1 MRALRVT
8 VAFAVA
14 AGAVFTG
21 SASSAAGVGASAPS
35 AATASASTTYPR
47 PAGTSF
53 TLSGRGYGHGRG
65 MSQYGAYGAA
75 LKGLSRNEMLSFYYP
90 GTTRSTSIGNP
101 TMRVRLTAL
110 GSTTTQL
117 VTTPGLVV
125 SDGTKTGALA
135 VRNSDGTPR
144 VRWRLV
150 PEGTGLTLQWLEKGS
165 WRSTSSW
172 RARTVPLSFTDA
184 SLGAVRVVLPDGS
197 QRDYRRTV
205 RGIRWG
211 AGMMTLSVVSMD
223 YYLQS
228 VVPSEMPASWP
239 TAALEAQVVAARTY
253 AAHQRANQAPGTP
266 YDTCDST
273 SCQVYRG
280 LAGYTTG
287 GTQIPHEN
295 ARSTAAVA
303 STAGLGL
310 FANGSPALTEFGS
323 SNGGRTVKTALPY
336 QVSLADPYD
345 AVPSASTSR
354 WTKTLPISAIEKAY
368 PTIGKLKAL
377 RIDKRDGIDAWGGR
391 IITMTVIGS
400 AGSKTVKGTA
410 FSAALGLRST
420 WWTVS

>member
-135 VRNSDGTPR
+135 VRNSDGTRASGGVWCPR
-144 VRWRLV
+144 
-150 PEGTGLTLQWLEKGS
+150 
-165 WRSTSSW
+165 
-172 RARTVPLSFTDA
+172 A
-184 SLGAVRVVLPDGS
+184 
-197 QRDYRRTV
+197 
-205 RGIRWG
+205 
-211 AGMMTLSVVSMD
+211 
-223 YYLQS
+223 
-228 VVPSEMPASWP
+228 PA
-239 TAALEAQVVAARTY
+239 
-253 AAHQRANQAPGTP
+253 
-266 YDTCDST
+266 
-273 SCQVYRG
+273 
-280 LAGYTTG
+280 
-287 GTQIPHEN
+287 
-295 ARSTAAVA
+295 
-303 STAGLGL
+303 
-310 FANGSPALTEFGS
+310 
-323 SNGGRTVKTALPY
+323 
-336 QVSLADPYD
+336 
-345 AVPSASTSR
+345 
-354 WTKTLPISAIEKAY
+354 
-368 PTIGKLKAL
+368 
-377 RIDKRDGIDAWGGR
+377 
-391 IITMTVIGS
+391 
-400 AGSKTVKGTA
+400 
-410 FSAALGLRST
+410 
-420 WWTVS
+420 

>member
-110 GSTTTQL
+110 GSTTTQP
-117 VTTPGLVV
+117 VPTPGLVV

-144 VRWRLV
+144 ERWRLV

-184 SLGAVRVVLPDGS
+184 SLGAVRVVLPDGT

-280 LAGYTTG
+280 MAGYTTG
-287 GTQIPHEN
+287 PPRERQVDGSGRLDGRPRALRQRVSRSDRVRVLERRPHRED
-295 ARSTAAVA
+295 RAAVP
-303 STAGLGL
+303 GVV
-310 FANGSPALTEFGS
+310 
-323 SNGGRTVKTALPY
+323 GGPLRRGPVGQHEPVD
-336 QVSLADPYD
+336 QDVADQRD
-345 AVPSASTSR
+345 REGVPHDREAH
-354 WTKTLPISAIEKAY
+354 
-368 PTIGKLKAL
+368 G
-377 RIDKRDGIDAWGGR
+377 
-391 IITMTVIGS
+391 
-400 AGSKTVKGTA
+400 
-410 FSAALGLRST
+410 AAHRQA
-420 WWTVS
+420 